1 MLGVTKALSMVQRA
15 VLLMSAAAL
24 FALPLITAYDVAM
37 RYLLHAPTIWA
48 TEISMY
54 LLQFIVFMTP
64 GALLVD
70 GDHLRVSFW
79 IESRTGLARR
89 VAEMVTALL
98 VLPYAGIL
106 LWFGWKYAER
116 AFDREMLSPTLLQVP
131 LWIVYAMVPIGA
143 ILLILGIIL
152 KCMTLMGAGTVREGE
167 PA

>member
-1 MLGVTKALSMVQRA
+1 MLGLTKALSAVQRV

-37 RYLLHAPTIWA
+37 RYLLHAPTIWS

-54 LLQFIVFMTP
+54 LLQFIVFLTP

-70 GDHLRVSFW
+70 GDHLRVTFW
-79 IESRTGLARR
+79 IESRTGLSRR
-89 VAEMVTALL
+89 ITETVTALL

-116 AFDREMLSPTLLQVP
+116 AFDREMLSPTLLEVP
-131 LWIVYAMVPIGA
+131 LWIVYAMIPVGA

-152 KCMTLMGAGTVREGE
+152 KCMNLMGYGAVREGE
-167 PA
+167 AA